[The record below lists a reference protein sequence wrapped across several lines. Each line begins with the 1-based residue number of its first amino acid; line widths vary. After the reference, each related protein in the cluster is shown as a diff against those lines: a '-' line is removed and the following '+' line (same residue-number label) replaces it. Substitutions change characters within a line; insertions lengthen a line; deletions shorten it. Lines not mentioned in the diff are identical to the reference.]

1 MEAHDPELRRWT
13 NADAFFASDTLV
25 GIADGVSAV
34 ELEGSGDLQS
44 KFDQTRPY
52 TTFARLLLR
61 FTSFATNFNLWS
73 GEDADEVRPSGE
85 VGGQLHLHGVPS
97 DDPKLGEADGDPRD
111 QLAAAGA
118 GGGPARRAG

>member
-61 FTSFATNFNLWS
+61 FTSFVF
-73 GEDADEVRPSGE
+73 
-85 VGGQLHLHGVPS
+85 
-97 DDPKLGEADGDPRD
+97 DPESILGFRSMSFIY
-111 QLAAAGA
+111 
-118 GGGPARRAG
+118 

>member
-73 GEDADEVRPSGE
+73 GEDADEVRPLKASDRASLE
-85 VGGQLHLHGVPS
+85 VPGAPS
-97 DDPKLGEADGDPRD
+97 VEESEPDPFLRRGPRP
-111 QLAAAGA
+111 LSS
-118 GGGPARRAG
+118 